1 MYYYIGVGI
10 HKKEKYT
17 MLFDIESESIVSIKN
32 RDIINKQE
40 ILDKIRGARL
50 KKQSKGNKAEFTGVN
65 GSRGYNV
72 IRASLIEEGKV
83 IKDVPTLISYNSKT
97 NMCGVIRCNG
107 DKEELTTDE
116 IMELKEKDAINNICV
131 KNGELVKDYIT
142 VVDEDDTDEDEAV
155 TEEETDAEAIETDAE
170 VIETDAEVIE
180 TDASKKSNAAEV
192 YMEDANI
199 SESVDTSEEEYILRE
214 VIKRM
219 EEFDIITAKRS
230 ILQKVFKVEI
240 KRNIETSMDMDK
252 MVSVCELRLSEGN
265 SKDKTL
271 CILKIDSNADKLKI
285 QTIKTFGSAYD
296 ISAEINNIK
305 DMYFK
310 WKTEKRMISY

>member
-10 HKKEKYT
+10 HKEEKYT

-50 KKQSKGNKAEFTGVN
+50 KKQSKGNKAEFTGVS

-170 VIETDAEVIE
+170 VIETDA
-180 TDASKKSNAAEV
+180 SKKSNAAEV
-192 YMEDANI
+192 YVEDANI
-199 SESVDTSEEEYILRE
+199 GESVDTSEEEYILRE